1 MLVVLMHTNHI
12 TPFPHNTHALTA
24 PTPSHNTHT
33 LTAQILL
40 ILMHTTHTHTTEITH
55 ITHTLTVP
63 TPSQCQYL
71 VYPHCEG
78 VPVRDEEPLPHIELG
93 VIDQQRT
100 LNVLLDH
107 PPEEG
112 EGGGRSR
119 QTSVHDL
126 WRTTQ
131 CMTTKGLGVSK
142 TAGVQVHDFL
152 HVSMQTRIVEQES
165 LTSMKLNM

>member
-1 MLVVLMHTNHI
+1 MLVILMHTNHI

-40 ILMHTTHTHTTEITH
+40 ILMHTTHTHILPRS
-55 ITHTLTVP
+55 HTSLTPSQCPHHHTP
-63 TPSQCQYL
+63 TPSQYQYL

-100 LNVLLDH
+100 LYVLLDH

-142 TAGVQVHDFL
+142 TTGVQVYDFL
-152 HVSMQTRIVEQES
+152 PVSIQTV
-165 LTSMKLNM
+165 L